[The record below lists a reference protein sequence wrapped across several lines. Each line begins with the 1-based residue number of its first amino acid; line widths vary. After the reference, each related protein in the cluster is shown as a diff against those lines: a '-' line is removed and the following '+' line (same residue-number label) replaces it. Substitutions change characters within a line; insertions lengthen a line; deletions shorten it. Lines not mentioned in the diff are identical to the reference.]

1 MEYFYDL
8 HGWLLVRDVSV
19 TASGMS
25 DDADIII
32 EVNGVHLRKLTCT
45 GNCL

>member
-8 HGWLLVRDVSV
+8 HGWLLVRDVRV

-25 DDADIII
+25 DDADVII
-32 EVNGVHLRKLTCT
+32 EVDGVHLRKLTCT